1 MHTPHP
7 NGSGRLSDVDLNALT
22 SMRFD
27 ALAALGVRDGK
38 YSQAY
43 VAFINPPGAH
53 EEIEIVGALGLE
65 DFCSKALMDK
75 IYLRDKAIQ
84 HQDLVDVVD
93 DGQEMAY

>member
-1 MHTPHP
+1 MDVSIGDVGQVSLPYMRMRRSQSRLNGIRCIHTHP

-43 VAFINPPGAH
+43 VAFINPP
-53 EEIEIVGALGLE
+53 
-65 DFCSKALMDK
+65 ST
-75 IYLRDKAIQ
+75 
-84 HQDLVDVVD
+84 
-93 DGQEMAY
+93 